1 MAPKASKAL
10 PKADAS
16 QESNEEDN
24 MENNSAEK
32 ASRAV
37 WTSAEEAKL
46 VDVLMD
52 NTALQ
57 AESGWKKSVW
67 TTCTTALK
75 EGFPEIKPAKGCTQC
90 KNRWE
95 RMKGEYK
102 LIKWLRNQSGFGWN
116 AGKQTVTADDEV
128 WAALMKPM
136 PLKKKLQPFQK
147 KAFPLFDTLGALVDG
162 VMAQGSRALIPGN
175 IGGNEARAAAERDA
189 MTALASKPAEVEEE
203 EEDDEDHDDDEGD
216 TDSLETNTII
226 KSSDIDPSLRNTS
239 TASSA
244 TPTPRSGTPA
254 SSSRIPTKRKR
265 ATAAGSLDD
274 MTAVLSKI
282 GETYSQERLAEEK
295 ASGEVPPSPVRRK
308 TAIQQVE
315 KDGCTDQQVAI
326 AGVIFKDVIEADMYM
341 SMSRETARKIW
352 LGIQI
357 DEYEASA
364 AARRRAQ
371 SGIS

>member
-136 PLKKKLQPFQK
+136 PLVHLHSNLRCQIITIQQAKKKKLQPFQK

-203 EEDDEDHDDDEGD
+203 EEDDEDHDDDEGN

-295 ASGEVPPSPVRRK
+295 AL
-308 TAIQQVE
+308 
-315 KDGCTDQQVAI
+315 
-326 AGVIFKDVIEADMYM
+326 
-341 SMSRETARKIW
+341 ARFHP
-352 LGIQI
+352 
-357 DEYEASA
+357 
-364 AARRRAQ
+364 AQ
-371 SGIS
+371 SGAKQRSSKSRRMDVRINKWR